1 MNGDEQFSDNVD
13 KHMLNQLVNE
23 YVIPFTKKIQK
34 GQFLLLCFLSTG
46 KSLVMNILLFI
57 F

>member
-1 MNGDEQFSDNVD
+1 MKSDEGFSNMLD
-13 KHMLNQLVNE
+13 KTILIDYQYE